1 MYLSL
6 FSLQVSSSAQDITC
20 QCFKWWHWTS
30 VSCWS
35 QLWAWS
41 PGRGLL
47 PQRAGGA
54 RVTAHR
60 NSLLQICFIACINS
74 SGGSHMKAKS
84 SLPHIIKL
92 CFICSVS
99 DGHSLYNSNI
109 SRVATKIVE
118 CLLIQGR
125 QASVSTTSQLLCT
138 DINDSSTYQRG
149 MEAPI
154 FKMGTSRWSPVMES
168 LCQDAA
174 AKKTPADCQIQE

>member
-1 MYLSL
+1 
-6 FSLQVSSSAQDITC
+6 
-20 QCFKWWHWTS
+20 
-30 VSCWS
+30 
-35 QLWAWS
+35 
-41 PGRGLL
+41 
-47 PQRAGGA
+47 
-54 RVTAHR
+54 
-60 NSLLQICFIACINS
+60 
-74 SGGSHMKAKS
+74 MKAKS

-174 AKKTPADCQIQE
+174 AKKTPADSNSGVVSVLVVKQWTRSLLLRGYLRCHLHIQFTCV